1 MVHPQSSPP
10 KIFPFMIIPAVFY
23 INTVDNFNPPAP
35 TWFKDIVN
43 EDLIFTMG
51 NLIVQTAYSSI
62 GNYNYMLSEVQSK
75 IFETSCNEAECV
87 YSWMIS
93 DIDMDKKEG
102 NESIYDELLNNY
114 FNHDMANIA
123 RWLEMH
129 FNQLLFNMLAPL
141 LDIIFMTMEQGYMVH
156 VGDLAIHGKS
166 ACLMMQL
173 EDISYGQSTITNT
186 YMGANAG
193 LSPGDYPY

>member
-1 MVHPQSSPP
+1 
-10 KIFPFMIIPAVFY
+10 
-23 INTVDNFNPPAP
+23 
-35 TWFKDIVN
+35 
-43 EDLIFTMG
+43 
-51 NLIVQTAYSSI
+51 
-62 GNYNYMLSEVQSK
+62 
-75 IFETSCNEAECV
+75 
-87 YSWMIS
+87 
-93 DIDMDKKEG
+93 
-102 NESIYDELLNNY
+102 
-114 FNHDMANIA
+114 MANIA

-141 LDIIFMTMEQGYMVH
+141 LDIIFMTMDQGYMVH